1 MTRKIINDGKEL
13 IGKVKRRITP
23 AFLVTLAMALIFW
36 YSGKLGYTYT
46 TEIPVSVEI
55 EGQRVRTTCMVE
67 GTGHNILS
75 ARYFKR
81 RTVKLQRFDVELM
94 LVDGESNTYE
104 ISPTSLQNALSVRN
118 SSLKIISV
126 SRMPFIVLDEW

>member
-1 MTRKIINDGKEL
+1 MTRKIINSGKEF
-13 IGKVKRRITP
+13 IVKLCKRITP
-23 AFLVTLAMALIFW
+23 AFLITLAMAFIFW

-55 EGQRVRTTCMVE
+55 EGQRVRTFCMVE

-81 RTVKLQRFDVELM
+81 RTVKLQRFDVDLM
-94 LVDGESNTYE
+94 LVDGASNTYE

>member
-1 MTRKIINDGKEL
+1 MTRKIINNGKEL

-23 AFLVTLAMALIFW
+23 AFLITLAMAVIFW

-46 TEIPVSVEI
+46 TEIPVSVQI

-94 LVDGESNTYE
+94 LVDKESNTYE

-126 SRMPFIVLDEW
+126 SRMPFIVLEEW

>member
-1 MTRKIINDGKEL
+1 MTRKIINKGKEL
-13 IGKVKRRITP
+13 VGDVKKRITP
-23 AFLVTLAMALIFW
+23 AFLITLAMALIFW

-46 TEIPVSVEI
+46 TEMPVSVEV

-81 RTVKLQRFDVELM
+81 RTVKLQRSEVELIP
-94 LVDGESNTYE
+94 VDSVANTYE
-104 ISPTSLQNALSVRN
+104 ISPSSLQNALSVRN

-126 SRMPFIVLDEW
+126 NKAPFIVIDEL

>member
-1 MTRKIINDGKEL
+1 MTRKIINNGKEL

-23 AFLVTLAMALIFW
+23 AFLITLAMAVIFW

-46 TEIPVSVEI
+46 TEIPVSVQI

-126 SRMPFIVLDEW
+126 SRMPFIVLEEW

>member
-1 MTRKIINDGKEL
+1 MTQKIINRGKEL
-13 IGKVKRRITP
+13 LGKIGKRITP
-23 AFLVTLAMALIFW
+23 AFLITLAMAMIFW

-81 RTVKLQRFDVELM
+81 RTVRLQRFDVELM

>member
-13 IGKVKRRITP
+13 LGKVKRRITP
-23 AFLVTLAMALIFW
+23 AFLITLAMALIFW

>member
-1 MTRKIINDGKEL
+1 MTRKIINNGKEL

-23 AFLVTLAMALIFW
+23 AFLITLAMAVIFW

-46 TEIPVSVEI
+46 TEIPVSVQI

-94 LVDGESNTYE
+94 LVDEESNTYE

-126 SRMPFIVLDEW
+126 SRMPFIVLEEW

>member
-1 MTRKIINDGKEL
+1 MTRKIINSGKEF
-13 IGKVKRRITP
+13 IVKLCKRITP
-23 AFLVTLAMALIFW
+23 AFLITLAMAFIFW

-46 TEIPVSVEI
+46 TEIPVNVEI
-55 EGQRVRTTCMVE
+55 EGQRVRTFCMVE

-81 RTVKLQRFDVELM
+81 RTVKLQRFDVDLM
-94 LVDGESNTYE
+94 LVDGASNTYE

>member
-13 IGKVKRRITP
+13 FGKVKRRITP
-23 AFLVTLAMALIFW
+23 AFLITLAMALIFW